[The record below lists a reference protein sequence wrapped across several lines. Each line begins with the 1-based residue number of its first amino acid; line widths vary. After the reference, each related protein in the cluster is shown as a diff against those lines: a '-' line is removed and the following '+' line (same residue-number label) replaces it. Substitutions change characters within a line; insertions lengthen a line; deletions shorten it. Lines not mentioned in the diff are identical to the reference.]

1 MAANITGNSASQRK
15 LDKGRIIVTKTVTN
29 NNHKTAK
36 ASNKRRKTRQNTAVK
51 RARQVMKL
59 CHSGGEKPYKAELAK
74 LLDEFGMDFVCQHA
88 CQEAAHGRKACP
100 NGQCAKPYEHTGS
113 HDCTCGEMIFSY
125 INDFVGYRSEQQADA
140 AATSQYAVV
149 PLKKV

>member
-1 MAANITGNSASQRK
+1 M
-15 LDKGRIIVTKTVTN
+15 TKTVTK
-29 NNHKTAK
+29 NNHKTGKAK
-36 ASNKRRKTRQNTAVK
+36 NRQRKTRQNAAVA

-59 CHSGGEKPYKAELAK
+59 GYSGDEKLYKAELAK
-74 LLDEFGMDFVCQHA
+74 VLDEFGMDFVCQHA
-88 CQEAAHGRKACP
+88 CQKAAHEREACP
-100 NGQCAKPYEHTGS
+100 NGQCAKPYEHTGN

-149 PLKKV
+149 PVKKSD